1 MRSLSGNTP
10 ASIRFLGRLIIAACV
25 GLILGGGAWADDK
38 VLRVVGDEN
47 YPPYLFLDAAGK
59 PDGLLVD
66 VWKLW
71 EQKTGTR
78 VELRAI
84 KWDEAQKTLLRGDAD
99 VIENIFRTPGREP
112 YYDFSAPYADVP
124 VAIYRDTSISGLANL
139 EDLRGFQV
147 GVMEGDAC
155 IEKLKAS
162 GIDSLVYY
170 GNYTML
176 IESAK
181 NQDIKAF
188 CLDEYPANFY
198 LYRLGAHKQFVKA
211 FPLYEGHFHRAV
223 RKGNLATLQ
232 QVEKGMAAIS
242 PEEMAALRAKWIREP
257 VDYGDYL
264 RYIAI
269 ALAGLVLLALI
280 AVVWATVLRVAVKRR
295 TADLRESEERF
306 RRLFEDTRQPIMLV
320 EDGRFIAANAASLAM
335 LRMSSPEQFI
345 GRTPPDISPLRQ
357 PDGRLSSEKVVEVI
371 AKAFEQGSNDFE
383 WEHLRADGEHFIAHV
398 LVTPIRLGGRDLLH
412 VVWSDV
418 TAQKRAEQQ
427 LDEYRRDLERRVEE
441 RTAEL
446 AKARALAEE
455 AANAKAEFLANMS
468 HEIRTPMNSI
478 IGMTHLA
485 LKAAPTAAIHDYLSK
500 IQRSSQHLLGV
511 INEILDFSKIESGN
525 MALEHIE
532 FSLERVLEDVA
543 SLTADRAAEKHL
555 ELIVRI
561 DDAVPRYLIG
571 DPLRI
576 KQVLI
581 NFANNAVKFTDK
593 GEISI
598 AVRSKALADDNVEL
612 HFEVRDTGIGIEP
625 QQIDHLFQSFHQAD
639 TSTTRKYGGTGLG
652 LAIAKHLAE
661 LMGGNVGVS
670 SVPNAGSTFWFT
682 VRVGIGADKPRSL
695 PARAD
700 LHGRRML
707 VVDDNEQAREV
718 LREMLCSMTFSVV
731 TVGSG
736 IAALSE
742 LARASGVG
750 EPYEV
755 VFLDWQMPRMDG
767 IETAQAISQ
776 LPLAKRPVLIL
787 VTAYGREEVTRLAE
801 QARIE
806 SALLKPVTPSML
818 FDTVVRIFGGDDSE
832 ASPPIRDVADAALDN
847 APLAG
852 ARALLVEDNEL
863 NQEVA
868 IAFLRDV
875 GLNVDLASDGAMAV
889 DKVRHDTYDI
899 VLMDMQ
905 MPVMDGLTATREIRK
920 RFSAES
926 LPIVAMTANA
936 MASDRER
943 CLQAGM
949 NDHIAKPIDPRELT
963 QKLLQ
968 WVRRTKISSTSGP
981 TSPPPDSAQ
990 KTSTAPSPSAVARP
1004 STAAEGSEWLKEF
1017 EGFDDIDG
1025 LDATVGLRQ
1034 ALGREALYLSLLR
1047 KFVSAQGDAPARIA
1061 AALAVADWV
1070 TAERIA
1076 HTLKSVSAQI
1086 GAGAVRGQ
1094 AERLEQALR
1103 NRASTETIGELRT
1116 AVAATLSPLI
1126 TAIAARLPSTASTDE
1141 SARGALAAQ
1150 ATSPEQLRDL
1160 YIELGERLRTGD
1172 FSSARLLEENEVA
1185 LRVGLGAEFPALAA
1199 AIHDFDYAKAFDV
1212 LEAARRKSN
1221 AGVA

>member
-1 MRSLSGNTP
+1 MRSFTGNSNASLRALIRLFVSAVLISLVSG
-10 ASIRFLGRLIIAACV
+10 GV
-25 GLILGGGAWADDK
+25 WADGK

-47 YPPYLFLDAAGK
+47 YPPYLFLDAQGK
-59 PDGLLVD
+59 PSGFLVD

-71 EQKTGTR
+71 EQKTGIK

-84 KWDEAQKTLLRGDAD
+84 KWDDAQKALLRGDAD

-124 VAIYRDTSISGLANL
+124 VAIYRDISISGLANL

-155 IEKLKAS
+155 IEKLKAG

-170 GNYTML
+170 GNYTKL
-176 IESAK
+176 IEAAK
-181 NQDIKAF
+181 NQDIKVF

-198 LYRLGAHKQFVKA
+198 LYRLGVHKQFVKA
-211 FPLYEGHFHRAV
+211 FSLYEGHFHRAV
-223 RKGNLATLQ
+223 RKGDLATLQ

-242 PEEMAALRAKWIREP
+242 AGEMAALRAKWIHEP
-257 VDYGDYL
+257 AESGNYL
-264 RYIAI
+264 HYIAI
-269 ALAGLVLLALI
+269 ALAVLLLI
-280 AVVWATVLRVAVKRR
+280 ALVSVAWATVLRVAVKRR

-320 EDGRFIAANAASLAM
+320 EDGRFVAANAASLAM

-345 GRTPPDISPLRQ
+345 GRTPPEISPLRQ
-357 PDGRLSSEKVVEVI
+357 PDGRLSSEKVVDVI
-371 AKAFEQGSNDFE
+371 AKAFEQGSYDFE
-383 WEHLRADGEHFIAHV
+383 WEHVRADGEHFIAHV
-398 LVTPIRLGGRDLLH
+398 LVTPIRLGGKDLLH
-412 VVWSDV
+412 VVWSDI
-418 TAQKRAEQQ
+418 TAQKQAEQQ
-427 LDEYRRDLERRVEE
+427 LDEYRRELERRVEE
-441 RTAEL
+441 RTNEL

-485 LKAAPTAAIHDYLSK
+485 LKASPTPTIRDYLSK
-500 IQRSSQHLLGV
+500 IQRSSQHLLNV
-511 INEILDFSKIESGN
+511 INEILDFSKIESGH
-525 MALEHIE
+525 MAFEHIE

-543 SLTADRAAEKHL
+543 SLTSDRVAEKGL

-598 AVRSKALADDNVEL
+598 AVRSEALGEEEVEL

-625 QQIDHLFQSFHQAD
+625 QQIAHLFQSFHQAD

-661 LMGGNVGVS
+661 LMGGTVGVES
-670 SVPNAGSTFWFT
+670 IPGSGSTFWFT
-682 VRVGIGADKPRSL
+682 VRVGRGMSKPRLL

-700 LHGRRML
+700 LQGRRML
-707 VVDDNEQAREV
+707 VVDDNDQAREV
-718 LREMLCSMTFSVV
+718 LREMLTSMAFSVV

-736 IAALSE
+736 TAALSE
-742 LARASGVG
+742 LARANAVG

-767 IETAQAISQ
+767 IETAKAISQ

-801 QARIE
+801 QVDIE
-806 SALLKPVTPSML
+806 SVLLKPVTPSML
-818 FDTVVRIFGGDDSE
+818 FDALVRVFGGNGEETPSTPDE
-832 ASPPIRDVADAALDN
+832 AIETSTEGSL
-847 APLAG
+847 LAG
-852 ARALLVEDNEL
+852 VRALLVEDNEL

-868 IAFLRDV
+868 IAFLRDA
-875 GLNVDLASDGAMAV
+875 GMSVDLAGDGYVAV
-889 DKVRHDTYDI
+889 EKVRQHPYDI

-905 MPVMDGLTATREIRK
+905 MPVMDGLAATREIRK
-920 RFSAES
+920 RFPADQ

-936 MASDRER
+936 MAADRER

-963 QKLLQ
+963 RTLLR
-968 WVRRTKISSTSGP
+968 WVRR
-981 TSPPPDSAQ
+981 A
-990 KTSTAPSPSAVARP
+990 APSAVEAAVPPPGETLPASIP
-1004 STAAEGSEWLKEF
+1004 STASATSTDKEGPERAEGSDQPAKPLAKLA
-1017 EGFDDIDG
+1017 GING
-1025 LDATVGLRQ
+1025 LDVSVGLRQ
-1034 ALGREALYLSLLR
+1034 ALGREALYVNLLR
-1047 KFVSAQGDAPARIA
+1047 KFVAGQADAPARIA
-1061 AALAVADWV
+1061 AAMALTDWT
-1070 TAERIA
+1070 TAARIA

-1086 GAGAVRGQ
+1086 GAGEVRAL
-1094 AERLEQALR
+1094 AERLEHALR
-1103 NRASTETIGELRT
+1103 DRESTETISKLRVELS
-1116 AVAATLSPLI
+1116 ATLSPVI
-1126 TAIAARLPSTASTDE
+1126 TAIAAGLPSAE
-1141 SARGALAAQ
+1141 SAAPSAESAMKPEAQ
-1150 ATSPEQLRDL
+1150 DLGKLRDL
-1160 YIELGERLRTGD
+1160 CDELEAQLRNGD
-1172 FSSARLLEENEVA
+1172 FSSTQLVEENQEI
-1185 LRVGLGAEFPALAA
+1185 LRAGLGGDFAA
-1199 AIHDFDYAKAFDV
+1199 FATAVRDFDYAAALGI
-1212 LEAARRKSN
+1212 LENSRRRP
-1221 AGVA
+1221 GL